1 MATSLSGPLSD
12 TGGCLISQRFALA
25 TVSGLCKNL
34 ERNHPFFACS
44 VAPRFAAP
52 MVSLPP
58 YQFARDPLDESEK
71 DVLSSIAKLENDSNH
86 ASEEI
91 GMFNRLTA
99 IGEDV
104 SLIREKLV
112 EGKPVPELDLR
123 LKRLSADHNK
133 TLTQIGESIAVLH
146 AES

>member
-1 MATSLSGPLSD
+1 
-12 TGGCLISQRFALA
+12 
-25 TVSGLCKNL
+25 
-34 ERNHPFFACS
+34 
-44 VAPRFAAP
+44 

-58 YQFARDPLDESEK
+58 YQFTRDPLDESEK
-71 DVLSSIAKLENDSNH
+71 DVLSAIAKLENDSNH

-112 EGKPVPELDLR
+112 EGKPVPARSPIKTTKPDR
-123 LKRLSADHNK
+123 NK
-133 TLTQIGESIAVLH
+133 TLTQIGESIAVASRRILRNLVRNKNSPATGH
-146 AES
+146 SPIAPSGVAHPKCGA

>member
-1 MATSLSGPLSD
+1 
-12 TGGCLISQRFALA
+12 
-25 TVSGLCKNL
+25 
-34 ERNHPFFACS
+34 
-44 VAPRFAAP
+44 
-52 MVSLPP
+52 MVLLPP
-58 YQFARDPLDESEK
+58 YQFARDPSDESEK
-71 DVLSSIAKLENDSNH
+71 DMLSSIAKLENDSNH

-91 GMFNRLTA
+91 GMFNRLTS

-112 EGKPVPELDLR
+112 EGKPVLELDLR
-123 LKRLSADHNK
+123 LKRLGADHNK

>member
-1 MATSLSGPLSD
+1 LPAQLHRASRLRWFHCRRINSPET
-12 TGGCLISQRFALA
+12 
-25 TVSGLCKNL
+25 
-34 ERNHPFFACS
+34 
-44 VAPRFAAP
+44 PRRTRKGR
-52 MVSLPP
+52 V
-58 YQFARDPLDESEK
+58 E
-71 DVLSSIAKLENDSNH
+71 SIAKLENDSNH

-99 IGEDV
+99 INEGV

-123 LKRLSADHNK
+123 LKRLSADRNK

>member
-1 MATSLSGPLSD
+1 MRPD
-12 TGGCLISQRFALA
+12 
-25 TVSGLCKNL
+25 
-34 ERNHPFFACS
+34 
-44 VAPRFAAP
+44 
-52 MVSLPP
+52 
-58 YQFARDPLDESEK
+58 
-71 DVLSSIAKLENDSNH
+71 DSNH

-133 TLTQIGESIAVLH
+133 TLTQIGEPSPCFTQNPE
-146 AES
+146 ESCQK